1 MKPGERYY
9 SLNRYLREKF
19 GCRVQKVTVDAGF
32 TCPNRDGFKGTGGCI
47 YCNSHGS
54 GNGNYIKKI
63 SIGEQVKKGIEFLSK
78 RYKAKKFIAYFQ
90 AYSNTYGSVKV
101 LKEKYDA
108 ALIDDRIIGLAIGTR
123 PDCITEEIGDLL
135 ESYKKRGYMVWLEMG
150 LQSVHNKTLKLIN
163 RHHSY
168 ENFLKSLEMAKERK
182 LLVCSHIIFGLPG
195 ESLDEM
201 RETGKK
207 LSKLPIDGVK
217 FHSLYVVRNTFME
230 KLFMEGKYNPINCE
244 DYVKMVCNTLAE
256 LPEKVVIQRLTG
268 EPEKEELIAPEWT
281 GDKKKT
287 IKMIDDMMIER
298 NLWQGKYSRL

>member
-281 GDKKKT
+281 GTRKK
-287 IKMIDDMMIER
+287 
-298 NLWQGKYSRL
+298 Q